1 MTNFIFEK
9 EKTNRM
15 GSANLK
21 PRRGSDTYRIDDS
34 DDLVVMENIG
44 DVPAGKVCLENH
56 GIVFICTEGRAQF
69 EYDGAVVQLQKNDLL
84 LYMAHSMATN
94 FM

>member
-21 PRRGSDTYRIDDS
+21 PRRGSDTYEQGFPVHTPLPLGMHSRRATETAILS
-34 DDLVVMENIG
+34 
-44 DVPAGKVCLENH
+44 
-56 GIVFICTEGRAQF
+56 IVSLRQQKALHLYHLIR
-69 EYDGAVVQLQKNDLL
+69 EYKLFSWWD
-84 LYMAHSMATN
+84 
-94 FM
+94 